1 MFKMTNK
8 QKAELRKIYLERAD
22 GLVKEL
28 AQTNK
33 EIDRLGTTKKKSKA
47 ERRNKR
53 LTQKYIWKLKC
64 LDFGEDLNMLKSLGI
79 NLYFD
84 ETKDTGTWDLKK
96 LVVPAPNK
104 CTEQQILS
112 EAVKHVLMLNYS
124 HEVYLNWLREVNDE
138 KLQITPREEFALSY
152 IAARVTDGA
161 RFFNMEQVAELM
173 HLMLFTPPEI
183 LQTEQYKQWEGIIS
197 TEKTIPD
204 DIQPDPPSDVFHETL
219 FCDIAENTEGV
230 EFDD

>member
-1 MFKMTNK
+1 MFKMPNK

-22 GLVKEL
+22 RLVKEL

-33 EIDRLGTTKKKSKA
+33 EIDRLGTTKKKSKT

-53 LTQKYIWKLKC
+53 LTKKYIWKLKC
-64 LDFGEDLNMLKSLGI
+64 LEFGEDLKTLKSLGI

-138 KLQITPREEFALSY
+138 KLQITPREESALSY

-161 RFFNMEQVAELM
+161 KFFNMEQVAELM
-173 HLMLFTPPEI
+173 HLMLFTQPEI
-183 LQTEQYKQWEGIIS
+183 LQTEQYKRWEEIMCQQ
-197 TEKTIPD
+197 KKD
-204 DIQPDPPSDVFHETL
+204 ET
-219 FCDIAENTEGV
+219 DGK
-230 EFDD
+230 